1 MIKVGITQGNIN
13 GVSYEL
19 ILKTLEEPHIV
30 ESCVPVV
37 YGSSK
42 ALAYYRKT
50 LDIQGLNISTIS
62 RAGDAVVR
70 RINLINL
77 GTEETVVE
85 LGKYTEESAKS
96 ADAALRRAMDDLKAG
111 AIDAL
116 VLSPAA
122 SDPFKSVLLTL
133 NEEKKGLKIWVND
146 TLRISLATNQINLK
160 EVPALLKVEAL
171 SEKIQNLRTSLIRD
185 FKVTFPRIA
194 VLALNP
200 QTAEGKFGKEEDEI
214 IRPAIQSA
222 FNKGVLCFG
231 PYPAD
236 QWFASDDYKKF
247 DAVLAMYYD
256 QGMIAF
262 QTLTNEA
269 GAFFIANTP
278 YIITSSN
285 TNAQFDKAGK
295 NEVSPDSFR
304 NALYLAIDLYYNRK
318 NDQEIRRN
326 PLKKQYFER
335 GSDNEKLDLTKED

>member
-19 ILKTLEEPHIV
+19 ILKTLEEPHIM
-30 ESCVPVV
+30 ESCIPVV

-42 ALAYYRKT
+42 AMAYYRKA
-50 LDIQGLNISTIS
+50 LDIQGLNISTIH
-62 RAGDAVVR
+62 RAEDAAAH

-77 GTEETVVE
+77 GSEETVVE
-85 LGKYTEESAKS
+85 LGKYTDESARAAES
-96 ADAALRRAMDDLKAG
+96 AFNRALDDLKAG
-111 AIDAL
+111 VIDVL

-122 SDPFKSVLLTL
+122 IDPFKPVLSAL

-160 EVPALLKVEAL
+160 EVPSLLNVEAL
-171 SEKIQNLRTSLIRD
+171 SEKIQNLRISLIRD
-185 FKVTFPRIA
+185 FKITFPRIA
-194 VLALNP
+194 VLAFNP
-200 QTAEGKFGKEEDEI
+200 QTGEGKFGKEEDDV
-214 IRPAIQSA
+214 IRPAIQAASD
-222 FNKGVLCFG
+222 KGVQCFG

-236 QWFASDDYKKF
+236 QWFAGDDFKKF
-247 DAVLAMYYD
+247 DAVLAMYHD

-262 QTLTNEA
+262 QTLTNEE

-285 TNAQFDKAGK
+285 TNACFDKAGK

-304 NALYLAIDLYYNRK
+304 NALFLAIDLYYNRK
-318 NDQEIRRN
+318 NDEAIRRN

>member
-19 ILKTLEEPHIV
+19 ILKTLEEPHIM
-30 ESCVPVV
+30 ESCIPVV

-42 ALAYYRKT
+42 AMAYYRKT
-50 LDIQGLNISTIS
+50 LDIQGLNISTIH
-62 RAGDAVVR
+62 RAEDAAAH

-77 GTEETVVE
+77 GSEEMVVE
-85 LGKYTEESAKS
+85 LGKYTDESVKAS
-96 ADAALRRAMDDLKAG
+96 EAAFNRALDDLKAG
-111 AIDAL
+111 VIDAL
-116 VLSPAA
+116 VLSPAVT
-122 SDPFKSVLLTL
+122 DPFKPVLLAL

-160 EVPALLKVEAL
+160 EVPSLLNVEAL

-200 QTAEGKFGKEEDEI
+200 QTGEGKFGKEEDDV
-214 IRPAIQSA
+214 IRPAIQVASD
-222 FNKGVLCFG
+222 KGVQCFG
-231 PYPAD
+231 PYSAD
-236 QWFASDDYKKF
+236 QWFAGDDFKKF
-247 DAVLAMYYD
+247 DAVLAMYHD

-262 QTLTNEA
+262 QMLTNEE

-295 NEVSPDSFR
+295 NETSPDSFR
-304 NALYLAIDLYYNRK
+304 NALFLAIDLYYNRK
-318 NDQEIRRN
+318 NDEECRRN

-335 GSDNEKLDLTKED
+335 GSDNEKLDLSKED